1 MRKHRGFHILAAMA
15 QPNSNS
21 NVLWLSNAEKR
32 AIRGVLPAETC
43 KIMAAAHVKLYQA
56 RFTSLDWSY
65 SGLHGV
71 LVFGRNR
78 RPPEGEERETE
89 EDGKYWFRMIDVHK
103 EREIW
108 RHWIPRLFD
117 YKQETPFWHT
127 FGGSSR
133 TYGLRFEEDEE
144 GSAFF
149 HKISTRVYPENS
161 QDATISRTR
170 RRQKIHMTADDI
182 SGPVPGSFQ
191 HIAHM
196 GTDETGNFAVAL
208 EPFDPR
214 LVNGL
219 RKHGISENV
228 IRKNIHFIQDFVSD
242 CSKSDDSRLTSSSR
256 S

>member
-1 MRKHRGFHILAAMA
+1 MA
-15 QPNSNS
+15 QANS

-32 AIRGVLPAETC
+32 TIRAVLPAATC
-43 KIMAAAHVKLYQA
+43 KVMAAAHVKLYQA

-65 SGLHGV
+65 SGLRGV
-71 LVFGRNR
+71 LVFGRDR
-78 RPPEGEERETE
+78 LPPEGGDKETGE
-89 EDGKYWFRMIDVHK
+89 GGKYWFRMIDVHK
-103 EREIW
+103 EREVW
-108 RHWIPRLFD
+108 RHRIPRLFD

-127 FGGSSR
+127 FGGNSR

-149 HKISTRVYPENS
+149 QKVSTRVYPGDS

-170 RRQKIHMTADDI
+170 RRQKIHVTESDI
-182 SGPVPGSFQ
+182 SDPIPGSFQ
-191 HIAHM
+191 HVVHM
-196 GTDETGNFAVAL
+196 NPDGGGFALAL
-208 EPFDPR
+208 QPFDPR

-219 RKHGISENV
+219 RKHGVSENV

-242 CSKSDDSRLTSSSR
+242 CSKSEDSRLTGSSR